1 MGRSF
6 VSGLSAVAVGFVCVS
21 AASAEYG
28 PREHARLLVRAW
40 GQTGSVERVEAA
52 GQSTL
57 AKDIQAGTIS
67 RVALRAELDRGIG
80 RFLQHVRVQAA
91 LSRGHFVGWKLVS
104 LFAKRPEI
112 NVQVLKPG
120 DILLRVNGESVE
132 RPEAFKSVWDSL
144 ADAKEIVLEIERDG
158 QPSTLHYAISG

>member
-6 VSGLSAVAVGFVCVS
+6 VSGLSAVVGTLLTVS
-21 AASAEYG
+21 VASAEYG

-40 GQTGSVERVEAA
+40 GQAGSVERVEGS
-52 GQSTL
+52 GQTTL
-57 AKDIQAGTIS
+57 GKDIQAGTIP
-67 RVALRAELDRGIG
+67 RALLRSELDRGIG

-91 LSRGHFVGWKLVS
+91 TSRGHFVGWKLVS

-112 NVQVLKPG
+112 NVQVLRPG
-120 DILLRVNGESVE
+120 DILLRVNGESIE
-132 RPEAFKSVWDSL
+132 RPEAFKAVWDSL
-144 ADAKEIVLEIERDG
+144 ADAKELVLEIERDG